1 MFIIGIDP
9 HKGSH
14 IAVAVDR
21 LTVQLDHDVIHRAK
35 VTAAK
40 RGTSV
45 SGLVTQ
51 ELERLADADDRYED
65 AQRRA
70 ERALGRTAPSGG
82 RHWDRDDLHQR

>member
-1 MFIIGIDP
+1 MA
-9 HKGSH
+9 K
-14 IAVAVDR
+14 R
-21 LTVQLDHDVIHRAK
+21 NLTIQLDDDVIHRAK
-35 VTAAK
+35 VAAAK

-70 ERALGRTAPSGG
+70 ERALGRTAPRGG
-82 RHWDRDDLHQR
+82 RHWGRDDLHQR